1 MKAKDM
7 FNKLGYKTK
16 ETKHYIHYYMDL
28 KLARRRVI
36 EFNFYFKTVEVR
48 VESYQTQAS
57 ETFSIEELKAINKQC
72 EELGWL

>member
-1 MKAKDM
+1 MKAKEI
-7 FNKLGYKTK
+7 FESLGYKTK
-16 ETKHYIHYYMDL
+16 KTKYYIHYYMDL

-36 EFNFYFKTVEVR
+36 EFNFIFKTVEVR

-57 ETFSIEELKAINKQC
+57 ETFDMEELKAINKQC